1 MSLWS
6 DLVSLVLRKALQTD
20 GPEVFELIWSAR
32 NEIPL
37 KDKFY
42 SNDNKAW
49 ITQECKRKR
58 VWIAEA
64 EGAICGA
71 LCIQHDQLFY
81 LVVAEEKRRQGI
93 ARLLLS
99 RARRKADIAG
109 YRPQTMRSSAS
120 LRVKASSIMPSGQSL
135 DSG

>member
-64 EGAICGA
+64 QGAICGA

-99 RARRKADIAG
+99 KGKKKGRYCRVSPSNRAVI
-109 YRPQTMRSSAS
+109 S
-120 LRVKASSIMPSGQSL
+120 LLESEGFV
-135 DSG
+135 